1 MAAANTVIDA
11 GTGIQRR
18 IAPANG
24 AAASLIIPVQMTA
37 AAPTCHA
44 RIWSCVCRY
53 TGSMIVSV

>member
-18 IAPANG
+18 IAPAKG
-24 AAASLIIPVQMTA
+24 AATSLMSPVKMTA

-44 RIWSCVCRY
+44 S
-53 TGSMIVSV
+53 T